1 MKKVRK
7 RLGRKMAALT
17 VASILTAA
25 LGGALDVRA
34 NDGLEKRTITT
45 AAPAAWDA
53 KAFGDV
59 SAFAPDAA
67 VDWKTGFA
75 APPAGYGEVPFWWWT
90 GEKLDVERLLWQI
103 DELAKKGG
111 ISGVQ
116 INYAHQDIRDEKQ
129 PNWLTYP
136 NDPEPL
142 TAEWFDAFDA
152 VAARCR
158 ELGMGVG
165 LSGYTLDWQNSPTNL
180 FDRLIYRDAEL
191 QSRTL
196 YVAAKERVKVDA
208 EGRFAAA
215 LAATETLKS
224 LNSTADDALAQAVAY
239 PVGADGRLDAERC
252 VALGADVEA
261 LRAAANPTENAENGA
276 DGDVKVGKIA
286 EIAKLDGAKEGAE
299 VEIWF
304 FKARRVPQ
312 TLNPLHPEA
321 GKTVVARFF
330 QPFET
335 RTLATLAQ
343 KGKDGE
349 VAKVGENGRNGAVAD
364 DKENGANSEESAND
378 AKEAKFDGRSATL
391 GLNYFFQDELQI
403 GTGDR
408 IWADDLDRKSVV

>member
-1 MKKVRK
+1 M
-7 RLGRKMAALT
+7 
-17 VASILTAA
+17 
-25 LGGALDVRA
+25 
-34 NDGLEKRTITT
+34 RTITKAAKT
-45 AAPAAWDA
+45 AKTEGTTEAAWDA
-53 KAFGDV
+53 AAFGDV

-75 APPAGYGEVPFWWWT
+75 TPPAGYGEVPFWWWT
-90 GEKLDVERLLWQI
+90 GEKLDAERLLWQI

-116 INYAHQDIRDEKQ
+116 INYAHQDVRNEKQ

-165 LSGYTLDWQNSPTNL
+165 LSGYTIDWQNSPTNL

-191 QSRTL
+191 RSRTL

-208 EGRFAAA
+208 QGRFAAP

-224 LNSTADDALAQAVAY
+224 LNSTADDTLVQAVAY
-239 PVGADGRLDAERC
+239 PVGDGGKLDAERF
-252 VALGADVEA
+252 VALGTDVEA
-261 LRAAANPTENAENGA
+261 LRTT
-276 DGDVKVGKIA
+276 DKIV
-286 EIAKLDGAKEGAE
+286 EIAKIDGAKEGAE

-343 KGKDGE
+343 
-349 VAKVGENGRNGAVAD
+349 
-364 DKENGANSEESAND
+364 
-378 AKEAKFDGRSATL
+378 EAKNRQGEQNKQSGGVGKNKIAGGITSRRVGVFGGVFLL
-391 GLNYFFQDELQI
+391 G
-403 GTGDR
+403 
-408 IWADDLDRKSVV
+408 DLTAKSRRVERRT